1 MTDERLTTDERYS
14 QAVRSKNLA
23 SERVDVDYLIA
34 AGMITETL
42 GVLLY
47 RLATE
52 WDMASGDYRLALRH
66 VRALEFRSLRA
77 MRASRRTG
85 DAVLALRLTSEAAAD
100 TATARAGAETA
111 RILAMS
117 YLKSLHGT
125 SNAVHRFAQ
134 KHAILKCWGLAPD
147 IVESIAAKAM
157 RIWLDSVC
165 GACEGRSFSGG
176 YTSPVVLCTA
186 CGSTGRA
193 LWALDQH
200 DIFAPQIRA
209 LLVQMDGKASTA
221 EREMRDLL
229 RRR

>member
-14 QAVRSKNLA
+14 QAVRSKNL
-23 SERVDVDYLIA
+23 SSQRVDVEYLIA
-34 AGMITETL
+34 AGKIKETL

-111 RILAMS
+111 RILA
-117 YLKSLHGT
+117 
-125 SNAVHRFAQ
+125 
-134 KHAILKCWGLAPD
+134 
-147 IVESIAAKAM
+147 
-157 RIWLDSVC
+157 
-165 GACEGRSFSGG
+165 
-176 YTSPVVLCTA
+176 
-186 CGSTGRA
+186 
-193 LWALDQH
+193 
-200 DIFAPQIRA
+200 
-209 LLVQMDGKASTA
+209 
-221 EREMRDLL
+221 
-229 RRR
+229 